1 MQDNELRERRAFRE
15 TFTRQ
20 KCRMEVVKT
29 LPTLSKLAQKKAEK
43 MQEDNKLKADLM
55 ALFAECKSSGS
66 VISPVASPM
75 TSPVHSADKTKFSRR
90 HQRVAVYYHDLTKV
104 LQDCKDMNMMDLR
117 IQFILTRESYLQK
130 MPVPDDFQLKIGRCA
145 HRGTIMMINLYYCG
159 LSHVIRKLTYSQTL
173 SVLFV
178 LS

>member
-1 MQDNELRERRAFRE
+1 MSQETLQSLALFVFLLNTPKPSYIFTSENRRMRSSMQDNELRECRAFRE

-20 KCRMEVVKT
+20 KCHMEVVKT
-29 LPTLSKLAQKKAEK
+29 LPALSKLAQKKAKK

-90 HQRVAVYYHDLTKV
+90 HQGVAVYYHDLTKV
-104 LQDCKDMNMMDLR
+104 LQDCKDEFHHVSDPVVKN
-117 IQFILTRESYLQK
+117 TRYE
-130 MPVPDDFQLKIGRCA
+130 
-145 HRGTIMMINLYYCG
+145 
-159 LSHVIRKLTYSQTL
+159 
-173 SVLFV
+173 
-178 LS
+178 